1 MKILTSGFIVADM
14 ILAELP
20 KIADPGHIVFA
31 KKSVK
36 LTVGGHPCN
45 VSIDLIQLGL
55 EKGSVGIVGAI
66 GKDIFGSFI
75 KSVLEEKGV
84 VTHLLELAEVGTT
97 KNIALVV
104 KGEDRRFH
112 LDLGASWHLDP
123 GFVSKKIL
131 EVKPRVFYAASG
143 LCGEFDERLGG
154 VLETAKKTGSLTFVD
169 MVEPYG
175 RQWDYI
181 VEHLD
186 YADFFHCNDI
196 ELKNIFKTDSLA
208 SAMKAAS
215 ERVNGVTFITLG
227 EKGALAV
234 LKNGRYIRQK
244 GFKVEVVDPTGAGDA
259 FSAGIIFTLLKNG
272 MLEAPSEIPLND
284 LKRLLMAGQAAGAA
298 CVTGV
303 GTTTNVTRENFDSLM
318 NLQGE
323 EVLRSTEV
331 LSLIP

>member
-1 MKILTSGFIVADM
+1 MRVLASGFIVADM

-66 GKDIFGSFI
+66 GRDVFGWFI

-84 VTHLLELAEVGTT
+84 VTHLLELAETGTT

-112 LDLGASWHLDP
+112 LDLGASLHLDP
-123 GFVSKKIL
+123 DFVSKKVL
-131 EVKPRVFYAASG
+131 EVKPWVFYAASG
-143 LCGEFDERLGG
+143 LCGEFDGRLGE
-154 VLETAKKTGSLTFVD
+154 VLKTAKETGSLTFVD

-208 SAMKAAS
+208 SGMREAS
-215 ERVNGVTFITLG
+215 KRVNGITFITLG

-234 LKNGRYIRQK
+234 LKNGKYVRQK

-259 FSAGIIFTLLKNG
+259 FSAGIIFTLLKNR
-272 MLEAPSEIPLND
+272 MLGGLSEIPLED
-284 LKRLLMAGQAAGAA
+284 LKRLLMAGQAAGAV

-303 GTTTNVTRENFDSLM
+303 GTTTNVTRENFDSII

>member
-1 MKILTSGFIVADM
+1 MRVLASGFIVADM

-66 GKDIFGSFI
+66 GRDVFGWFI

-84 VTHLLELAEVGTT
+84 VTHLLELAETGTT

-112 LDLGASWHLDP
+112 LDLGASLHLDP
-123 GFVSKKIL
+123 DFVSKKVL
-131 EVKPRVFYAASG
+131 EVKPRIFYAASG
-143 LCGEFDERLGG
+143 LCGEFDERLGE
-154 VLETAKKTGSLTFVD
+154 VLKTAKKTGSLTFVD

-208 SAMKAAS
+208 YGMREVSK
-215 ERVNGVTFITLG
+215 RVNGITFITLG

-234 LKNGRYIRQK
+234 LKNGKYVRQK

-259 FSAGIIFTLLKNG
+259 FSAGIIFTLLKNRMFRG
-272 MLEAPSEIPLND
+272 LSEIPLED
-284 LKRLLMAGQAAGAA
+284 LKRILMAGQAAGAV

-303 GTTTNVTRENFDSLM
+303 GTTTNVTRENFDSII

-323 EVLRSTEV
+323 EGLRSTEV

>member
-1 MKILTSGFIVADM
+1 MKVLASGFIVADM

-66 GKDIFGSFI
+66 GRDVFGLFI

-84 VTHLLELAEVGTT
+84 ITHLMELAETGTT

-112 LDLGASWHLDP
+112 LDLGASLHLDP
-123 GFVSKKIL
+123 DFVSKKVL
-131 EVKPRVFYAASG
+131 EVKPRIFYAASG
-143 LCGEFDERLGG
+143 LCGEFDERLGE
-154 VLETAKKTGSLTFVD
+154 VLKTAKKTGSLTFVD

-208 SAMKAAS
+208 YGMREAS
-215 ERVNGVTFITLG
+215 KRVNGITFITLG

-234 LKNGRYIRQK
+234 LKNGKYVRQK

-259 FSAGIIFTLLKNG
+259 FSAGIIFTLLKNRMFG
-272 MLEAPSEIPLND
+272 GLSEIPLED
-284 LKRLLMAGQAAGAA
+284 LKRILMAGQAAGAV

-303 GTTTNVTRENFDSLM
+303 GTTTNVTRENFDSII
-318 NLQGE
+318 NLHGE

-331 LSLIP
+331 LSLVP

>member
-1 MKILTSGFIVADM
+1 MEVLTSGFIVADM

-20 KIADPGHIVFA
+20 KIAEPGHLVFA
-31 KKSVK
+31 QKGVK

-45 VSIDLIQLGL
+45 VSVDLIQLGL
-55 EKGSVGIVGAI
+55 EKGSVGIAGAI
-66 GKDIFGSFI
+66 GRDVFGGFI
-75 KSVLEEKGV
+75 RSTLEEKGV
-84 VTHLLELAEVGTT
+84 VTYLTELADVGTT

-123 GFVSKKIL
+123 DFVSSRIL
-131 EVKPRVFYAASG
+131 KVKPRIFYAASG
-143 LCGEFDERLGG
+143 LCGEFDERLGE
-154 VLETAKKTGSLTFVD
+154 VLKIAKKAGCLTFVD

-181 VEHLD
+181 VKHLD

-196 ELKNIFKTDSLA
+196 ELKNIFRTNDLE
-208 SAMKAAS
+208 SAIRAVI
-215 ERVNGVTFITLG
+215 ERVNIVTFVTLG
-227 EKGALAV
+227 ERGALAA
-234 LKNGRYIRQK
+234 LKNGECVRQY

-259 FSAGIIFTLLKNG
+259 FSAGIIYTLLTDEK
-272 MLEAPSEIPLND
+272 LKSSSKIQTED
-284 LKRLLMAGQAAGAA
+284 LKRLLISGQAAGAA

-303 GTTTNVTRENFDSLM
+303 GTTTNVTRENFNLIM

-323 EVLRSTEV
+323 EILDSTEV
-331 LSLIP
+331 LEV

>member
-1 MKILTSGFIVADM
+1 MRVLASGFIVADM

-66 GKDIFGSFI
+66 GRDVFGWFI

-84 VTHLLELAEVGTT
+84 VTHLLELAETGTT

-112 LDLGASWHLDP
+112 LDLGASLHLDP
-123 GFVSKKIL
+123 DFVSKKVL
-131 EVKPRVFYAASG
+131 EVKPRIFYAASG
-143 LCGEFDERLGG
+143 LCGEFDERLGE
-154 VLETAKKTGSLTFVD
+154 VLKTAKKTGSLTFVD

-208 SAMKAAS
+208 YGMREVSK
-215 ERVNGVTFITLG
+215 RVNGITFITLG

-234 LKNGRYIRQK
+234 LKNGKYVRQK

-259 FSAGIIFTLLKNG
+259 FSAGIIFTLLKNRMFRG
-272 MLEAPSEIPLND
+272 LSEIPLED
-284 LKRLLMAGQAAGAA
+284 LKRILMAGQAAGAV

-303 GTTTNVTRENFDSLM
+303 GTTTNVTRENFDSII

>member
-1 MKILTSGFIVADM
+1 MKVLASGFVVADM

-66 GKDIFGSFI
+66 GKDIFGGFI
-75 KSVLEEKGV
+75 RSVLEEKGV

-123 GFVSKKIL
+123 NFVSKKIL
-131 EVKPRVFYAASG
+131 EIRPTIFYAASG
-143 LCGEFDERLGG
+143 LCGEFDGRLGE

-186 YADFFHCNDI
+186 YADFFHCNDM

-208 SAMKAAS
+208 SAMKEAS
-215 ERVNGVTFITLG
+215 KRVNGITFITLG
-227 EKGALAV
+227 EKGALSV
-234 LKNGRYIRQK
+234 LKNGEYVRQN

-259 FSAGIIFTLLKNG
+259 FSAGILFTLLKDG
-272 MLEAPSEIPLND
+272 RLGDPSEIPLEN

-303 GTTTNVTRENFDSLM
+303 GTTTNVTRENFDSIM
-318 NLQGE
+318 NLQGG

>member
-1 MKILTSGFIVADM
+1 MKVLASGFIVADM

-20 KIADPGHIVFA
+20 KIADPGHIVFS

-66 GKDIFGSFI
+66 GRDVFGWFI

-84 VTHLLELAEVGTT
+84 ITHLMELAETGTT

-112 LDLGASWHLDP
+112 LDLGASLHLDP
-123 GFVSKKIL
+123 DFVSKKVL
-131 EVKPRVFYAASG
+131 EVKPRIFYAASG
-143 LCGEFDERLGG
+143 LCGEFDERLGE
-154 VLETAKKTGSLTFVD
+154 VLKTAKKTGSLTFVD

-208 SAMKAAS
+208 YGMREAS
-215 ERVNGVTFITLG
+215 KRVNGITFITLG

-234 LKNGRYIRQK
+234 LKNGKYVRQK

-259 FSAGIIFTLLKNG
+259 FSAGIIFTLLKNRMFG
-272 MLEAPSEIPLND
+272 GLSEIPLED
-284 LKRLLMAGQAAGAA
+284 LKRILMAGQAAGAA

-303 GTTTNVTRENFDSLM
+303 GTTTNVTRENFDSII
-318 NLQGE
+318 NLHGE

-331 LSLIP
+331 LSLVS